1 MEHGISLYKIN
12 ELSKVTPLMNIES
25 IKIEFIEK
33 AKILLEHDPFISIND
48 LLAEY
53 KVIPY
58 IRQPRPPLD
67 FIEASGYRHDGMG
80 NLIGKAGRILRGS
93 RDGSIKR
100 KKNGARSYKDY
111 QLYNLRIKGYGSNG
125 LWSCQGHTL
134 IFALVHRRW
143 PRDGYVL
150 DHIDNDT
157 FNNHPDNLREIT
169 NRENHPSIKNKE
181 QRKRL
186 EKMRET
192 S

>member
-1 MEHGISLYKIN
+1 MKSLKIYLREDYKRN
-12 ELSKVTPLMNIES
+12 
-25 IKIEFIEK
+25 FIAA
-33 AKILLEHDPFISIND
+33 AKILLEKDPFISFWD

-53 KVIPY
+53 KVIPA
-58 IRQPRPPLD
+58 IRQPRPPID
-67 FIEASGYRHDGMG
+67 FIESSGYRHDGMG
-80 NLIGKAGRILRGS
+80 NIIGKAGRILRGS

-125 LWSCQGHTL
+125 QWACQGHTL

-157 FNNHPDNLREIT
+157 FNNHPNNLREIT
-169 NRENHPSIKNKE
+169 NYENNSHVKMESKNIIKPIKTNDIDT
-181 QRKRL
+181 QLIRFFR
-186 EKMRET
+186 
-192 S
+192 